1 MCFNFLL
8 QFKKH
13 ISSVTNIYLKMS
25 LLFVKIC
32 FVVLPA
38 LLLEIG
44 EITLIATGG
53 LGLIDTSEGRVTFSR
68 SVVDHE
74 ILQ

>member
-1 MCFNFLL
+1 M
-8 QFKKH
+8 
-13 ISSVTNIYLKMS
+13 T
-25 LLFVKIC
+25 LLFVKIS

-53 LGLIDTSEGRVTFSR
+53 LGLIDTTEGRVTFSR

-74 ILQ
+74 IIQ